1 MVSLER
7 FSGRNVARN
16 WSRLPIGED
25 HNAGNTDDILHLSLA
40 PPQIRPAYEAHHM
53 TSPSTDLS
61 LGIQPVSENLEKT
74 ILTDFPS
81 TGNGQASIGSYG
93 AEAAIAFPCTTLS
106 LSTPSGHAAR
116 YPPIDAL
123 TSVRVHQES
132 MNFDQGSVARNSTLA
147 ASFSDTSPG
156 HLKFKG
162 KLDDDAPSS
171 SIHQPLIFPILRNTE
186 ERTYQSDLH
195 QERLPTNHYADHQS
209 REVEKSSFYPTSG
222 RETSSFP
229 WFIESGF
236 NPGSKPSQAAL
247 DQVTNNPTS
256 NEVALTAALPTINAT
271 PAQQSAHHIYM
282 PGRRSSK
289 RPSILPAEGMTIP
302 SLPIETAHEI
312 ASDNRALTVARKRAK
327 LEEIFE
333 FDVEL
338 FQSDQHRSKREK
350 EKVAKMISRIRSL
363 KQNDQL
369 KISQMDS
376 KQVRDFFRGFSKLGR
391 PPQKNNRIKNN
402 RGSTR
407 PFRMKTQQDPLSSV
421 SLLARPSNADRQE
434 RMHYAMHHLD
444 SEQTHWF
451 EFWGERAGIDL
462 KKINSLQAKT
472 KGHVKDY
479 SGRDFALFLFHIDM
493 IGTILEEYCLR
504 DSESADCGAK
514 LIKEAVQLFEQSIL
528 KNSFRKHRFN
538 RNPLETTTA
547 SSTNKK
553 ETVEKNQH
561 PMIWIWEC
569 IQTFIFQSKEQRL
582 IDIFFPDG
590 KLVIHNLTR
599 AFFTDVFI
607 YTIKKKFC
615 PIGAPSRDLNRP
627 RRGPHQGISQRR
639 PTPLSSRLNRPQGI
653 SRLPKVMYDDY
664 GASNTDDILRLS
676 LAPPQSHHRYEA
688 EPTIHI
694 STELSLGN
702 DPVTK
707 IFGKNFRND
716 DSGPG
721 NQQASI
727 NPYRAQASSAFPSVT
742 LSLATPSVHAAGKFL
757 TDGRT
762 SDRELQAFINSDQA
776 DVTSKLPL
784 DATSSETSP
793 GPGHLELRGKE
804 DDDAPSWSNYQYFIL
819 PVLQNSEDVKSLQA
833 NHHRDHQ
840 TLELQHTSFHTTS
853 PQNELSPSRFTGRG
867 PKSLSNLSKVNID
880 RLDNRPTLNE
890 ATSASPLHGAINAIP
905 KHQSLKHIQMPHSRS
920 PKRPSVLSNEG
931 SLPQVGHLQVQPTKK
946 QKFGQPR
953 TDATDIHALSI
964 KTPRQ
969 SGRAS
974 TRTKCKTQGYIFKF
988 DVDLF
993 QRDQYESNGDKEKVA
1008 MIIPII
1014 QSLQQDNQLKISK
1027 MKPWEVRQ
1035 FFRRFSS
1042 NGLHKINKMGSKHSR
1057 RKKAQ
1062 GALSSVPVLPS
1073 SAYADR
1079 QHRMSSAVNL
1089 LDLQQE
1095 NWFEFWRERTGIDVK
1110 RINSLQIKTKNTKKD
1125 CTGRDFGLLL
1135 LHIDMIGT
1143 ILEEYC
1149 MKNSETVPLDCGAKL
1164 IKEAMKLFEPSIL
1177 ENTFRKHKFLGNSV
1191 DSNTES
1197 TRSHNKEAMI
1207 WLWEWIQTII
1217 HQSEEERL
1225 KEIIFSDGEKAI
1237 HNLTRAFFH
1246 DVFGYSFEKLDQKI
1260 SSYLK
1265 TKAGDGYSVPA

>member
-1 MVSLER
+1 MCLRKIMPACLDPCLFVLLV
-7 FSGRNVARN
+7 GLWMIRN
-16 WSRLPIGED
+16 
-25 HNAGNTDDILHLSLA
+25 
-40 PPQIRPAYEAHHM
+40 
-53 TSPSTDLS
+53 
-61 LGIQPVSENLEKT
+61 
-74 ILTDFPS
+74 
-81 TGNGQASIGSYG
+81 
-93 AEAAIAFPCTTLS
+93 
-106 LSTPSGHAAR
+106 
-116 YPPIDAL
+116 
-123 TSVRVHQES
+123 
-132 MNFDQGSVARNSTLA
+132 GSV
-147 ASFSDTSPG
+147 G
-156 HLKFKG
+156 
-162 KLDDDAPSS
+162 
-171 SIHQPLIFPILRNTE
+171 
-186 ERTYQSDLH
+186 
-195 QERLPTNHYADHQS
+195 
-209 REVEKSSFYPTSG
+209 
-222 RETSSFP
+222 
-229 WFIESGF
+229 
-236 NPGSKPSQAAL
+236 
-247 DQVTNNPTS
+247 
-256 NEVALTAALPTINAT
+256 AT
-271 PAQQSAHHIYM
+271 WPA
-282 PGRRSSK
+282 
-289 RPSILPAEGMTIP
+289 
-302 SLPIETAHEI
+302 
-312 ASDNRALTVARKRAK
+312 
-327 LEEIFE
+327 
-333 FDVEL
+333 
-338 FQSDQHRSKREK
+338 
-350 EKVAKMISRIRSL
+350 
-363 KQNDQL
+363 
-369 KISQMDS
+369 
-376 KQVRDFFRGFSKLGR
+376 
-391 PPQKNNRIKNN
+391 
-402 RGSTR
+402 
-407 PFRMKTQQDPLSSV
+407 
-421 SLLARPSNADRQE
+421 
-434 RMHYAMHHLD
+434 
-444 SEQTHWF
+444 
-451 EFWGERAGIDL
+451 
-462 KKINSLQAKT
+462 
-472 KGHVKDY
+472 
-479 SGRDFALFLFHIDM
+479 
-493 IGTILEEYCLR
+493 
-504 DSESADCGAK
+504 
-514 LIKEAVQLFEQSIL
+514 
-528 KNSFRKHRFN
+528 
-538 RNPLETTTA
+538 
-547 SSTNKK
+547 
-553 ETVEKNQH
+553 NQ
-561 PMIWIWEC
+561 
-569 IQTFIFQSKEQRL
+569 
-582 IDIFFPDG
+582 
-590 KLVIHNLTR
+590 
-599 AFFTDVFI
+599 
-607 YTIKKKFC
+607 
-615 PIGAPSRDLNRP
+615 
-627 RRGPHQGISQRR
+627 
-639 PTPLSSRLNRPQGI
+639 

-964 KTPRQ
+964 KTVHRISPDNLAAPVQEQ
-969 SGRAS
+969 SA
-974 TRTKCKTQGYIFKF
+974 KPKDIFKF

-1095 NWFEFWRERTGIDVK
+1095 NWFEFWRERIGIDVK